1 MLTIYIHK
9 KREKSDKI
17 GCLFNQM
24 NYKYQI
30 FLLLFIPII
39 GLIMIYSIAEDTNL
53 NVSNKNIHI
62 LIFISL
68 YFHLYISFTYLIFLE
83 YLSYR

>member
-9 KREKSDKI
+9 KREKSNNI

-24 NYKYQI
+24 NYNYYKYPI

-39 GLIMIYSIAEDTNL
+39 GLIMIYSIAVDTNL
-53 NVSNKNIHI
+53 NVFKQKYTHSI
-62 LIFISL
+62 L
-68 YFHLYISFTYLIFLE
+68 YF
-83 YLSYR
+83 

>member
-17 GCLFNQM
+17 CCLFNQM
-24 NYKYQI
+24 NYNYYKYQI
-30 FLLLFIPII
+30 LLLLFIPII
-39 GLIMIYSIAEDTNL
+39 GLIMIYSIALDTNL

-62 LIFISL
+62 LSYILRIFKL
-68 YFHLYISFTYLIFLE
+68 
-83 YLSYR
+83 

>member
-1 MLTIYIHK
+1 MLTIYVHK

-17 GCLFNQM
+17 VRLFNQM

-39 GLIMIYSIAEDTNL
+39 GLIMIYSIAVDTNR

-62 LIFISL
+62 LSYIFR
-68 YFHLYISFTYLIFLE
+68 IFKL
-83 YLSYR
+83 